1 MIGSEAV
8 PFSKTGGLADV
19 LGALPIALARL
30 GWRVTLVV
38 PRYRGTSAG
47 TLVGRYPI
55 TVGGYH
61 ADVGFF
67 EAPLADGAR
76 AILIDEPGLY
86 DREGL
91 YGTAQGEYADNA
103 RRFAM
108 LVRAAFEFAARE
120 GERPTVVHAHD
131 WQAGLAPVYLKSF
144 YADTRSCAAR
154 RASSRFTTWRIRA
167 CSSRTGCRASIC
179 RGTCWDSI
187 GMEFWGKISFLK
199 GGSERRGRHH
209 DRQSSSTRA
218 KFRRRSTAAGWKACC
233 SGAPAIS
240 WAFSTGSTSTS
251 GIPRA
256 IAYLPM
262 PFSIDDLAG
271 KRAAKVA
278 VLARYGLPHEGA
290 AVERPLIGMISR
302 MVAQKGLDLIAGL
315 EDQLPLLGASFVVLG
330 TGDAHY
336 QDFWRR
342 LAARYPDR
350 IGVQVGFDESL
361 AHLIEAGSDI
371 FLMPSRFEPCGLNQ
385 MYSLRYGT
393 IPLVRKVGG
402 LADTVVDYQPGTA
415 GGNGFVFEDYS
426 PAALLGTLQRALDI
440 YRDAAAWRALQAPGM
455 ASDHSWDRSAR
466 EYVRIYGR
474 AVTKGELNGSG

>member
-1 MIGSEAV
+1 
-8 PFSKTGGLADV
+8 
-19 LGALPIALARL
+19 
-30 GWRVTLVV
+30 
-38 PRYRGTSAG
+38 
-47 TLVGRYPI
+47 
-55 TVGGYH
+55 
-61 ADVGFF
+61 
-67 EAPLADGAR
+67 
-76 AILIDEPGLY
+76 
-86 DREGL
+86 
-91 YGTAQGEYADNA
+91 
-103 RRFAM
+103 M

-144 YADTRSCAAR
+144 YA
-154 RASSRFTTWRIRA
+154 
-167 CSSRTGCRASIC
+167 GHPVL
-179 RGTCWDSI
+179 RGTPSVFTIHNMAYQGVFEPDWLPRLDLPWDML
-187 GMEFWGKISFLK
+187 GLDRMEFWGKINFLK
-199 GGSERRGRHH
+199 GGLNDSEVITTVSQQYAREIQTPEYGCGLEGVLQRRSGDLVGILNGIDVEDWNPAH
-209 DRQSSSTRA
+209 DR
-218 KFRRRSTAAGWKACC
+218 
-233 SGAPAIS
+233 
-240 WAFSTGSTSTS
+240 
-251 GIPRA
+251 
-256 IAYLPM
+256 YLPM
-262 PFSIDDLAG
+262 PFSIDDLTG

-278 VLARYGLPHEGA
+278 VLARYGLPNEGA

-302 MVAQKGLDLIAGL
+302 MVPQKGLDLIAGL

-350 IGVQVGFDESL
+350 IGALVGFDESL

-393 IPLVRKVGG
+393 IPLVRRVGG
-402 LADTVVDYQPGTA
+402 LADTVVDYQPGVT

-426 PAALLGTLQRALDI
+426 PAALLGTLRRALDI
-440 YRDAAAWRALQAPGM
+440 YRDADAWRALQAPGM